1 MPSTLITSIIAIF
14 TGFVLFAGFWLLI
27 TTALSS
33 FSGWTT
39 LAEAFPG
46 GERPAGEVL
55 RGQVL
60 GFGPIRENNV
70 TNVIVSSNGLYLYP
84 MALFAF
90 RRTPILIPYDK
101 IRYLDSTKVLW
112 SSSHEIEANGS
123 TRMRIRDRLLAE
135 LKGRG
140 VKVPSEAISRKP

>member
-1 MPSTLITSIIAIF
+1 MSSTLITPIVAIF
-14 TGFVLFAGFWLLI
+14 TGLILFSGFWLLI

-33 FSGWTT
+33 FSGWTA

-46 GERPAGEVL
+46 GERPAGEIL
-55 RGQVL
+55 RGQIL

-70 TNVIVSSNGLYLYP
+70 TNLIATPSGLYLYP

-90 RRTPILIPYDK
+90 RRPPILIPYSK
-101 IRYLDSTKVLW
+101 IKYLETSKVLW
-112 SSSHEIEANGS
+112 SRSHEIEVNGT
-123 TRMRIRDRLLAE
+123 TRMRIRDRLLQE

-140 VKVPSEAISRKP
+140 VSVPSDALSQ